1 MREKECVS
9 VFFVGQDLMMPF
21 ENLSVNIYLINQHFC
36 ACYKQFHLQ
45 NLNTVR
51 AVFSAHWEL
60 FCQISSEQQKLII
73 CEFIHISSTT
83 RTAFWKLDM

>member
-1 MREKECVS
+1 MV
-9 VFFVGQDLMMPF
+9 PF
-21 ENLSVNIYLINQHFC
+21 ENLSVNIYLIKQHFFFC

-73 CEFIHISSTT
+73 CELVHISSTNW
-83 RTAFWKLDM
+83 TAFWKPDM